1 MLTIEPAQ
9 KTSKHN
15 VQSGVVLSL
24 SLYLSVMKKSGEAK
38 LRGVTEDDFPLI
50 VASNPNKKRK
60 IDIQNLQKH
69 RNITVL
75 YVGLC
80 L

>member
-1 MLTIEPAQ
+1 
-9 KTSKHN
+9 
-15 VQSGVVLSL
+15 
-24 SLYLSVMKKSGEAK
+24 MKKSGEAK